1 MAAPP
6 STIQK
11 LAAEFLGTAFLVYIG
26 AGSAAATGVIAAG
39 SKVPF
44 SMAQLGVIEEWL
56 DATARSGKALWSYAH
71 SGKGYKPPVFHLG
84 KKAQADVKKPMQKP

>member
-26 AGSAAATGVIAAG
+26 AGSVG
-39 SKVPF
+39 
-44 SMAQLGVIEEWL
+44 
-56 DATARSGKALWSYAH
+56 RH
-71 SGKGYKPPVFHLG
+71 
-84 KKAQADVKKPMQKP
+84 